1 VTVNQLAAIAYP
13 DLATAEKAREELV
26 QLAAEGRAYLE
37 DAVVVERTAG
47 DEIKLHQFKHTA
59 AKGAVTGAAGGA
71 LIGLL
76 FLAPLLGMAVGAV
89 SGGVGTKLSDGGIDD
104 YFMKDL
110 GAQLRPGAA
119 ALIVLGTAEA
129 RDELVARLKP
139 YGGLLLHTSLNTREE
154 QRVREALAGSAATIA
169 GYE

>member
-13 DLATAEKAREELV
+13 DLATAEKAREEL
-26 QLAAEGRAYLE
+26 
-37 DAVVVERTAG
+37 G

-89 SGGVGTKLSDGGIDD
+89 SGGVGTKLRDGGIDD

-110 GAQLRPGAA
+110 GARLRPGAA

-154 QRVREALAGSAATIA
+154 QRVRDALAGSAATIA

>member
-1 VTVNQLAAIAYP
+1 MSDLVAIAYP
-13 DLATAEKAREELV
+13 DLATAQDVANNAARLTKSHEME
-26 QLAAEGRAYLE
+26 LE
-37 DAVVVERTAG
+37 DLVVVERRDG
-47 DEIKLHQFKHTA
+47 GKVKLHQPSMT
-59 AKGAVTGAAGGA
+59 GAGAAGGA
-71 LIGLL
+71 LWGGLIGLI

-89 SGGVGTKLSDGGIDD
+89 TGGVGTKLSDGGIDD
-104 YFMKDL
+104 SFMKDL

-129 RDELVARLKP
+129 RDELLARLKP

-169 GYE
+169 GSK